1 MYTFGLFLLGFL
13 ILVGYKFY
21 YGFVINWKKEKKAS
35 MSQRLFMETVL
46 PAIFLFVGTYF
57 IASLAIRPY
66 MMQNPEILEDTFKAL
81 ESKKKSNQEKGVLS
95 YVEDNKETFEK
106 YAPVI
111 GNVKGDVT
119 IYEFYDYSCG
129 HCRRVATTIEELIK
143 NDKNVKVVLK
153 QYPIS
158 PFTFTAA
165 RAVIAAKKQ
174 GDVKVA
180 AFHHVMMQEGVIPEN
195 LSKDMPREKIESAFE
210 KRTMD
215 LAKKAGLDVAKLKT
229 DMEDPTVMEELRTTR
244 EAGTEFGIEG
254 TPFFII
260 GKEVFPGALSLADFE
275 KAVKKARK

>member
-21 YGFVINWKKEKKAS
+21 YGFVIDWKQEKKAS
-35 MSQRLFMETVL
+35 MPQRLFMETIL
-46 PAIFLFVGTYF
+46 PAIFLFAATYF

-81 ESKKKSNQEKGVLS
+81 ESKKKSDQAEGVLS
-95 YVEDNKETFEK
+95 YIEDNKEAFEK
-106 YAPVI
+106 YAPIV
-111 GNVKGDVT
+111 GNAQGDVT

-129 HCRRVATTIEELIK
+129 HCRRVDATLQELVK
-143 NDKNVKVVLK
+143 KDKNVKVVLK

-174 GDVKVA
+174 GDDKA
-180 AFHHVMMQEGVIPEN
+180 GAFHHVMMQDGVIPEN
-195 LSKDMPREKIESAFE
+195 LSKDMPREKIEKAFE
-210 KRTMD
+210 KRTMN
-215 LAKKAGLDVAKLKT
+215 LAKKAGLDVAKLKK
-229 DMEDPTVMEELRTTR
+229 DMEDPTVMEELRNTR

-260 GKEVFPGALSLADFE
+260 GEQVFPGALSLGDFE
-275 KAVKKARK
+275 KAVKKAR